1 MTEITKDKYRV
12 FVLGA
17 GFSKPAGLPLCF
29 ELFEQ
34 ILEEARIKYKHIGK
48 TKLDRDIENFLDY
61 QLKVKGKKLS
71 KKEINFEDFISYL
84 DIEHFLQLRGSD
96 HWSDEGNVSQ
106 IIIKNLIA
114 YVLYKKEY
122 LMEDKDFV
130 LYEKFAEKLKPD
142 DVIITF
148 NYDTILEKTF
158 LRKDIPYRL
167 YPTRFESLNFG
178 GGTVKNTD
186 EIVLLKMHGS
196 IDWFDFA
203 AYERKREA
211 RKDSPI
217 PIPDRHSV
225 FAREGSPLLLKNIT
239 DEPYPKHSPLNKIY
253 RIDDVSNFLS
263 TSDFSSASP
272 LLISPSHSKM
282 IYLNPLVEFWNGY
295 NNAGVGNGS
304 VVIIG
309 FSLPEHD
316 EYIRQPLYHL
326 VDNFQNNDYFEGF
339 LEKTNLKMIDY
350 KQSQSE
356 IDSYKKNYSF
366 VDWDRADCYFDGFD
380 EKSLEVIFE
389 KL

>member
-1 MTEITKDKYRV
+1 MTEITKGKYRV

-34 ILEEARIKYKHIGK
+34 ILEEAKYKFRHIGR
-48 TKLDRDIENFLDY
+48 TKIDKDIDSFLDY

-71 KKEINFEDFISYL
+71 RKDINFEDFISYL
-84 DIEHFLQLRGSD
+84 DIEHFLQLKGSD

-106 IIIKNLIA
+106 IIVKNLIA
-114 YVLYKKEY
+114 YVLYKKES
-122 LMEDKDFV
+122 LIKDKDFV
-130 LYEKFAEKLKPD
+130 LYEKFAENLKPG

-148 NYDTILEKTF
+148 NYDTILERTF
-158 LRKDIPYRL
+158 ARKNIPFRL

-211 RKDSPI
+211 LKDSPI
-217 PIPDRHSV
+217 TVPDRHSV
-225 FAREGSPLLLKNIT
+225 FAREGDPLSLHKIT
-239 DEPYPKHSPLNKIY
+239 DEPYPKQSPLNKIY

-263 TSDFSSASP
+263 TSNFSSASP

-295 NNAGVGNGS
+295 NNAGIGNGS

-326 VDNFQNNDYFEGF
+326 VNNFQNNDYWEGY

-350 KQSQSE
+350 KQNQSE
-356 IDSYKKNYSF
+356 IDAYKKNYSF
-366 VDWDRADCYFDGFD
+366 VDWNRTDCYFDGFD
-380 EKSLEVIFE
+380 EKSLEVIFG
-389 KL
+389 K